1 LTQPFEL
8 GVYEVTQEQYE
19 KVMGTN
25 PSKFKGPQNPVETV
39 SWQDAETSPGHRR
52 SRIQRHRTASPGIP
66 RSQPASGLR
75 CQPEL
80 CQQAAGVT
88 AQDGFAEVES
98 TDRNNV
104 GMT

>member
-39 SWQDAETSPGHRR
+39 SWQDAVTSPGHRR
-52 SRIQRHRTASPGIP
+52 
-66 RSQPASGLR
+66 
-75 CQPEL
+75 
-80 CQQAAGVT
+80 
-88 AQDGFAEVES
+88 
-98 TDRNNV
+98 
-104 GMT
+104 